1 MGDYS
6 MTVYQICAIVG
17 VALLFATSILHLLLI
32 FGAPL
37 GELVFGGQNKIIPVG
52 QRYRNLIIML
62 LSAAMSV
69 LYLTKAN
76 LVAFSIPPVLLNTV
90 MVVFLVFLAGVTF
103 FNFVITKSPK
113 EKWITGP
120 STIITGL
127 SGLILMIFG

>member
-1 MGDYS
+1 
-6 MTVYQICAIVG
+6 MTAYQICAIVG
-17 VALLFATSILHLLLI
+17 VVLLFGTTILHLLLI
-32 FGAPL
+32 FGVPL

-52 QRYRNLIIML
+52 LRYRNVIIML
-62 LSAAMSV
+62 LSATMIV

-76 LVAFSIPPVLLNTV
+76 LVAFSIPPILLNTV
-90 MVVFLVFLAGVTF
+90 MIAFLVFLAGATF